1 LEKRNEK
8 EKGGEKEMGLKE
20 FVEDL
25 KNATKE
31 TEKEVDK
38 SGTELRKGIQFNKI

>member
-1 LEKRNEK
+1 
-8 EKGGEKEMGLKE
+8 MGMKE

-25 KNATKE
+25 KNATNK